1 MIVKEKI
8 AKPDGTRF
16 IVTYSDQGYYIKKR
30 NNGMLYREAI
40 DVIPCRFKY
49 DETDI
54 LIPVKEEKKV
64 EETIKEE

>member
-8 AKPDGTRF
+8 VKPDGTRF

-30 NNGMLYREAI
+30 SNNMLYKEAI

-54 LIPVKEEKKV
+54 LIPGKEEKKV
-64 EETIKEE
+64 EETINEE